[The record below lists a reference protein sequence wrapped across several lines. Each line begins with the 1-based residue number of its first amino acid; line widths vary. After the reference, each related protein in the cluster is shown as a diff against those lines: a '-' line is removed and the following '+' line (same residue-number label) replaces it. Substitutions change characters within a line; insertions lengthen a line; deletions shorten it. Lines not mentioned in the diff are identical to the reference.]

1 MYGVQPFRT
10 RHAECARGIRA
21 AHMTCAQSRTKMTAV
36 PSYLQNTHTT
46 KKPYHPWRP
55 HRRTFFNVGSFLGQ
69 GPPGGGGSTPSTKRY
84 QETVILPYTQQELYA
99 IVSNV
104 DSYSQFLPYCQKSR
118 ILGPSR
124 SIRARANQ
132 ENADKIVDAELTIG
146 FSAVHESY
154 ISEVSMRPSEWGRA
168 PAKPS
173 PLVHELHPTGQ
184 FKALPPLAPSTTTQS
199 TGQLGAQVASSTPRT
214 QVSFTLA
221 FAFSSQ
227 LYAALVGQV
236 FESLSSRMIEAFRAR
251 AHTVYGPR
259 RRV

>member
-1 MYGVQPFRT
+1 MHGIQSFRA

-21 AHMTCAQSRTKMTAV
+21 AHMTCTHTRTKMTAV
-36 PSYLQNTHTT
+36 PAYLQSKHTT
-46 KKPYHPWRP
+46 KKPQHPWRP
-55 HRRTFFNVGSFLGQ
+55 HRRSFFNVGSFLGQ
-69 GPPGGGGSTPSTKRY
+69 GPLGGGGSGPSTKRY

-99 IVSNV
+99 IVSDV
-104 DSYSQFLPYCQKSR
+104 DSYRQFLPYCQNSR
-118 ILGPSR
+118 VLGPSR
-124 SIRARANQ
+124 SVRARANQ
-132 ENADKIVDAELTIG
+132 ENAKKIVDAELTIG

-154 ISEVSMRPSEWGRA
+154 ISEVSMRPYEWVRA
-168 PAKPS
+168 QAKPS
-173 PLVHELHPTGQ
+173 PLFHELHTTWQ
-184 FKALPPLAPSTTTQS
+184 FKALPPLSPSTTTQS
-199 TGQLGAQVASSTPRT
+199 TGQLGAQVTSSTPRT